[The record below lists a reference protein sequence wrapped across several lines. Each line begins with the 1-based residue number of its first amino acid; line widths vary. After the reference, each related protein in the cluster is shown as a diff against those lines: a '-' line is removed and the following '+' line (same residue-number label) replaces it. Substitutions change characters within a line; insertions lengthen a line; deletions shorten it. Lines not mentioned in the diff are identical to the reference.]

1 MREIDLRRGST
12 DVQIGVPVPRRSGR
26 RLTTGNCPATGGEI
40 LASGVAAWF
49 GPTQVLDDV
58 HLEIP
63 RGSVVSIIG
72 PPGSGKSTLLRVL
85 NRMHELTP
93 GAARDGVVRLDG
105 YDIYAPGVRPA
116 AVRRRIGMVFPEP
129 NPFPAM
135 SVRDNVACGLR
146 LAGVTCADRAEVVQA
161 SLVRAG
167 LWREIKDRLDAPAG
181 ALSAGVQQR
190 LCIARALAVGP
201 RALLMDEPCS
211 TLDPSSTKRIEE
223 TVRELSAS
231 VTVVI
236 ATRNLAQAARVS
248 DFTAFL
254 LADRDE
260 PGGIVDFGPTAALFD
275 TPADSRTEDYIR
287 GRFG

>member
-12 DVQIGVPVPRRSGR
+12 DVQIDVPVPRRNGR
-26 RLTTGNCPATGGEI
+26 RLATGNCPATGGEI

-49 GPTQVLDDV
+49 GPAQVLDDV
-58 HLEIP
+58 NLEIP
-63 RGSVVSIIG
+63 RGSVVAIIG
-72 PPGSGKSTLLRVL
+72 PPRSGKSTLLRVF

-93 GAARDGVVRLDG
+93 GAARAGVVCLDG
-105 YDIYAPGVRPA
+105 IDIYAPGVWPA
-116 AVRRRIGMVFPEP
+116 AVRRRIGTVFPEP

-146 LAGVTCADRAEVVQA
+146 LAGVSCADGAEVVEA

-181 ALSAGVQQR
+181 ALPPGAQQR

-211 TLDPSSTKRIEE
+211 TLEPSSTKRIEE
-223 TVRELSAS
+223 AVRELSAS

-248 DFTAFL
+248 DFTGFL
-254 LADRDE
+254 LADRGD
-260 PGGIVDFGPTAALFD
+260 PGRVVEFGPTAAIFD
-275 TPADSRTEDYIR
+275 TPRDPRTEDYIL